1 MKPKRAIATEQIH
14 HPYQPPE
21 GWAAMPVAVA
31 KTAGA
36 AAQKLGGRGSPAPAA
51 TPARHAAAK
60 KKPAAR
66 RRTAAKPR

>member
-1 MKPKRAIATEQIH
+1 
-14 HPYQPPE
+14 
-21 GWAAMPVAVA
+21 VAVA

-51 TPARHAAAK
+51 PAARQPAAK

-66 RRTAAKPR
+66 RRVATKPR